1 MKPVA
6 EHCLRNQA
14 PIAEALRPYL
24 EAGGRWLELG
34 SGTGQHGVFIA
45 GREPQ
50 VTWQLTDLAESLPGL
65 RAWQSEAGLANL
77 PPPVVLDVTRTGPP
91 AHDYAGVFTANTV
104 HFIGWAVVDALL
116 RCASE
121 ALAAD
126 GWLAI
131 YGPFNREGQY
141 TSAGNATLDAW
152 LRERDHDSGIKDEAD
167 VIEQAALYHLAFVTA
182 QAMPANNRLLMFK
195 KNG

>member
-14 PIAEALRPYL
+14 PIAEALHPYL

-50 VTWQLTDLAESLPGL
+50 VQWQLSDVAEAHAGL
-65 RAWQSEAGLANL
+65 LAWQSDAGLPNL
-77 PPPVVLDVTRTGPP
+77 PPPWVLDVTRDEPP
-91 AHDYAGVFTANTV
+91 PRDFDGVFTANTL
-104 HFIGWAVVDALL
+104 HFVGGPVVDSLLCCAAGALVE
-116 RCASE
+116 SGWF
-121 ALAAD
+121 AA
-126 GWLAI
+126 

-141 TSAGNATLDAW
+141 TSAGNAALDGW
-152 LRERDHDSGIKDEAD
+152 LRGRDPDSGLRDEAE
-167 VIEQAALYHLAFVTA
+167 VIGWAADHHLAFVTA
-182 QAMPANNRLLMFK
+182 QDMPANNRLLIFTK
-195 KNG
+195 KG